1 MASGDTE
8 VIALRRG
15 DDVIGWIDYGAE
27 VPLPGSE
34 ITIPLT
40 DISYAGT
47 HSLRDLNGPGL
58 SLEFQDDQG
67 KSLGT
72 LNGTPAITNAQ
83 TVTIKVW

>member
-1 MASGDTE
+1 MATGDTKL
-8 VIALRRG
+8 IALRRG
-15 DDVIGWIDYGAE
+15 DDVIGWIDYRAE
-27 VPLPGSE
+27 VPLSGSE
-34 ITIPLT
+34 ITIPLA

-72 LNGTPAITNAQ
+72 LNGTPASMNAQ
-83 TVTIKVW
+83 TVTIGVW